1 MRNVRLIVIALLF
14 SSLSLSAEA
23 AVLASLDRS
32 QVGAGEAVQL
42 TLQHDGQTDSQPDLG
57 ALKQDF
63 DIVGRSTGSSI
74 QIVNGKMSAQTQLNL
89 TLMPKHGGKIVI
101 PALQWGSQASPA
113 LTLTVGGSSASAQP
127 GNAAS
132 AGNAHVFI
140 VTSMDQ
146 KQPYVQAAVT
156 LTVKLYVDEPLYQA
170 SLELQPNNDVLIQQ
184 LGKDKQT
191 SESYHGREYQM
202 VERKYLLFPQRSG
215 AIKLDGPVL
224 EAQVPDSS
232 NADPF
237 AADPFFGN
245 AFGHNPFAGMMN
257 ATRPIRIRGDQ
268 LALDVRPRPAANA
281 NQDWLPAQN
290 VTLTETLQ
298 PASGTFHAGDPV
310 TLHLHLEALGLTA
323 SQLPDLS
330 QLLTLP
336 SGLRAY
342 PDQAKLNDNV
352 QGSSV
357 LGTRDQDI
365 AIIASQA
372 GRYVIPAMHLY
383 WWDTAKN
390 VQRRIDLAAHTLE
403 ILPGAAGASA
413 GTAPPAPRSADSAQ
427 SGATASPRPANPA
440 TAIPSNY
447 LWPLISL
454 ALTLLWLGTMF
465 YLWRKKRRGGS
476 MSGQHKRQ
484 EPILSAMP
492 DSNQARNAFQQA
504 CRENDPQ
511 TARRQLLLWAHSTWP
526 DDPPLGI
533 KSIAARLGEPD
544 LESLLQQ
551 LDRACY
557 TGSEWQGQPLLEA
570 LQSLSGKGKPAART
584 AAGLAPLYP

>member
-365 AIIASQA
+365 AIIASQS

-403 ILPGAAGASA
+403 ILSGAAGASA

-465 YLWRKKRRGGS
+465 YLWRKKRRGGP

-533 KSIAARLGEPD
+533 KSIAARLGESD